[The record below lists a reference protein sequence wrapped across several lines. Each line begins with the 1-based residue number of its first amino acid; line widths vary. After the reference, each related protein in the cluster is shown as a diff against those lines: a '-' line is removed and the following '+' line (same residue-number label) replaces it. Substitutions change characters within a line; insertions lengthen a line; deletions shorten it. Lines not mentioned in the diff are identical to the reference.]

1 MVFVEALTSP
11 EIGSIIQSFLFAD
24 ELVFAFNL
32 SQELRQHFLGDICDI
47 RFGLEILR
55 ILQNIRYRE
64 AVQERATERYAEFR
78 RRLALRLN
86 PYYESD
92 SESSSSWG

>member
-1 MVFVEALTSP
+1 MDFESALASP
-11 EIGSIIQSFLFAD
+11 EIGGIIQSFLYAD

-32 SQELRQHFLGDICDI
+32 SWDLRERFARDICDI
-47 RFGLEILR
+47 RFGVEILR
-55 ILQNIRYRE
+55 ILRTIQIRE
-64 AVQERATERYAEFR
+64 AVQERATERYVEFR

-92 SESSSSWG
+92 SESSSAGR